1 MKIAGGND
9 TFAVSQLHGS
19 VASLHTTSARQ
30 SGALDLVPLNVE
42 GIEVTV
48 TALGTDREVTAGFA
62 RLGRAIECSLEGLSG
77 DLGEPAHTIKDQME
91 GYIQTGKMPPG
102 PEQHEIFNFIDEGAA
117 GNGSSEG
124 RLKAVIEAGMEL
136 LEAAKGPGL
145 NLLNVAGHTGMI
157 IALATALRQYVGYLV
172 ENAMREGDTPEA
184 SRAWAA
190 VAVAMVGPALTLM
203 GAIRR
208 EFSGEASWKSR
219 LGCLCMASAVMGSA
233 LGAVLTGAASKLFPT
248 MTGGLVY
255 ITARAVAQAFFP
267 LKDNAGPANAV
278 ATGVTAAAYG
288 AGQFALAELGKAMPL
303 SGPARAAEGLG
314 HDFGADAIQ
323 AGLNALGMVADVATL
338 IACKSWHV
346 LSPQRGMDS
355 VFSDPESLQQMAL
368 EVRTGVQWPTRTQ
381 LADAFVNVAGARLS
395 FGHAV
400 SLFMGAA
407 TAWLS
412 NSENGEDTQ
421 GHILN
426 GCFAM
431 MVALLYFPLIFAN
444 LKQTNNTYALQE
456 TTTS

>member
-1 MKIAGGND
+1 MKIMGGND
-9 TFAVSQLHGS
+9 TFVVSQLRES
-19 VASLHTTSARQ
+19 VASLHTSSARQ
-30 SGALDLVPLNVE
+30 SGALDPASLNVE
-42 GIEVTV
+42 GFN
-48 TALGTDREVTAGFA
+48 ARDLGSPRQVAAGFEH
-62 RLGRAIECSLEGLSG
+62 LLRATELSLQELPHH
-77 DLGEPAHTIKDQME
+77 LGEGDHTANEEINS
-91 GYIQTGKMPPG
+91 YIQTGKKPHV
-102 PEQHEIFNFIDEGAA
+102 PEQHEIFNFINEGAA
-117 GNGSSEG
+117 GNDSKEG

-145 NLLNVAGHTGMI
+145 NLLNIAGNTGMV

-172 ENAMREGDTPEA
+172 ENAMRDGDTPEA

-190 VAVAMVGPALTLM
+190 VAVAMIGPALTLM

-219 LGCLCMASAVMGSA
+219 VACLCMASAVMGSA
-233 LGAVLTGAASKLFPT
+233 LGAVLTGAASKLFPA
-248 MTGGLVY
+248 MTGSVVY
-255 ITARAVAQAFFP
+255 ITARAVAQSFFP
-267 LKDNAGPANAV
+267 LKDNAGPANVA

-314 HDFGADAIQ
+314 YDFGADAIQ

-338 IACKSWHV
+338 TACKSWHV
-346 LSPQRGMDS
+346 LSPQRGLDS

-368 EVRTGVQWPTRTQ
+368 EVRAGVQWPNRTQ
-381 LADAFVNVAGARLS
+381 LADAFVNVAGTRIS

-400 SLFMGAA
+400 SMFVAVV
-407 TAWLS
+407 TALLS
-412 NSENGEDTQ
+412 DQVGEDTQ
-421 GHILN
+421 GHLIN
-426 GCFAM
+426 GCFAV

>member
-1 MKIAGGND
+1 MHITGGTGIPAAAWGDVASVSNISTGSLAKLD
-9 TFAVSQLHGS
+9 PAALDITGFQPSQLGS
-19 VASLHTTSARQ
+19 PRQ
-30 SGALDLVPLNVE
+30 LKAAFEHIS
-42 GIEVTV
+42 
-48 TALGTDREVTAGFA
+48 
-62 RLGRAIECSLEGLSG
+62 RATEYPSPEC
-77 DLGEPAHTIKDQME
+77 DLGEHDLGAKIEIERFIESGEMPAEPERNGVFNLID
-91 GYIQTGKMPPG
+91 GGNATGA
-102 PEQHEIFNFIDEGAA
+102 ESRVD
-117 GNGSSEG
+117 
-124 RLKAVIEAGMEL
+124 RLKAMLEAGMEL
-136 LEAAKGPGL
+136 LEATKGPGL
-145 NLLNVAGHTGMI
+145 NLLNIAGHTGMI
-157 IALATALRQYVGYLV
+157 IALATCLRQYVGYLV
-172 ENAMREGDTPEA
+172 ENAMREGDAPEA

-190 VAVAMVGPALTLM
+190 VALAMIGPALTLM

-219 LGCLCMASAVMGSA
+219 VACLCMASAVMGAA
-233 LGAVLTGAASKLFPT
+233 LGAVLTGAASKLFPA
-248 MTGGLVY
+248 MTGSVVY
-255 ITARAVAQAFFP
+255 ITARAVAQSFFP
-267 LKDNAGPANAV
+267 LKDNAGPANLA

-314 HDFGADAIQ
+314 YDFGADAIQ

-346 LSPQRGMDS
+346 LSPQRGLDS

-368 EVRTGVQWPTRTQ
+368 EVRVGVQWPTRTQ

-400 SLFMGAA
+400 SLFVGAV
-407 TAWLS
+407 TALLGD
-412 NSENGEDTQ
+412 EMGEDTQ
-421 GHILN
+421 GHVLN
-426 GCFAM
+426 GCFAV

>member
-1 MKIAGGND
+1 MLDVTG
-9 TFAVSQLHGS
+9 FQPSQLGS
-19 VASLHTTSARQ
+19 
-30 SGALDLVPLNVE
+30 P
-42 GIEVTV
+42 
-48 TALGTDREVTAGFA
+48 REVGAAFELFSRATEPSISEHD
-62 RLGRAIECSLEGLSG
+62 LGGEQDIDTETKIRRFI
-77 DLGEPAHTIKDQME
+77 DLGE
-91 GYIQTGKMPPG
+91 MPESESSG
-102 PEQHEIFNFIDEGAA
+102 IFNLIGEGNTTGAESRID
-117 GNGSSEG
+117 

-145 NLLNVAGHTGMI
+145 NLLNIAGNTGMV

-172 ENAMREGDTPEA
+172 ENAMRDGDTPEA

-190 VAVAMVGPALTLM
+190 VAVAMIGPALTLM

-219 LGCLCMASAVMGSA
+219 VACLCMASAVMGSA
-233 LGAVLTGAASKLFPT
+233 LGAVLTGAASKLFPA
-248 MTGGLVY
+248 MTGSVVY
-255 ITARAVAQAFFP
+255 ITARAVAQSFFP
-267 LKDNAGPANAV
+267 LKDNAGPANVA

-314 HDFGADAIQ
+314 YDFGADAIQ
-323 AGLNALGMVADVATL
+323 AGLNALGMVVDVATL

-346 LSPQRGMDS
+346 LSPQRGLDS

-368 EVRTGVQWPTRTQ
+368 EVRAGVQWPTRTQ
-381 LADAFVNVAGARLS
+381 LADAFVNVAGARIS

-400 SLFMGAA
+400 SMFVAVV
-407 TAWLS
+407 TALLS
-412 NSENGEDTQ
+412 DKVGEGTQ
-421 GHILN
+421 GHLFN
-426 GCFAM
+426 GCLAI
-431 MVALLYFPLIFAN
+431 MVAILYFPLIFAN